1 MIFIKNNQNFDKK
14 YLIKLLKNKK
24 KFILKKM
31 AKKNKNDLSKV

>member
-24 KFILKKM
+24 KIILKKM